1 MPEHDNR
8 IMVLC
13 PHTDTDYSIILHSVE
28 PDQTILVGA
37 ISLSS
42 IQFHRSHYQTD
53 PLDASLLRFREMQ
66 TQFCQS

>member
-13 PHTDTDYSIILHSVE
+13 PHRYRLFNNPSLSE

-66 TQFCQS
+66 TQFCRS